1 MKHQNGDTIH
11 KDREDR
17 LGSSPS
23 TSTPFSESDPGK
35 VSPPLQLP
43 LLPPG
48 LQQMQQLLQVRPGS
62 CPGLPP
68 PGPLRSHQP
77 HTDPAAAAAE
87 CKQCRGRR
95 EEGSG
100 TAHTSAA
107 GAAASQLCPANPH
120 SAERQGQELSRT
132 TALTSMLNPLLFF
145 FLFFL
150 LSAATAA
157 AHLPA
162 SASSTKTYYGRHL
175 KIFLGVFVN

>member
-23 TSTPFSESDPGK
+23 TSTPL
-35 VSPPLQLP
+35 VSRTRVRCRRPSSSPCCPPASS
-43 LLPPG
+43 
-48 LQQMQQLLQVRPGS
+48 RCSSS
-62 CPGLPP
+62 CRCAPCSWPGLPP

-87 CKQCRGRR
+87 CKQCCGRR

-145 FLFFL
+145 SYFSCYQLQQQQL
-150 LSAATAA
+150 ISQLQLVQQRLIMVGT
-157 AHLPA
+157 
-162 SASSTKTYYGRHL
+162 
-175 KIFLGVFVN
+175 